1 MFLGEPSFS
10 ASFHKFHK
18 ALTLHYAKGGK
29 HLYDPAAMK
38 VFSDECAPGLFGEI
52 YKAILNDDKEKP
64 SLKRVELQ
72 KVRVVSMLHSL
83 SFFRNQV
90 HCMHVSPFPTKKKK
104 RSEFRSTEQ

>member
-18 ALTLHYAKGGK
+18 ALTLALRKRGK

-52 YKAILNDDKEKP
+52 YKAIPNDDKDKP
-64 SLKRVELQ
+64 SLRRVEVQ

-90 HCMHVSPFPTKKKK
+90 HCMHAFPFPTKKKK
-104 RSEFRSTEQ
+104 RSEFRPTEQ

>member
-1 MFLGEPSFS
+1 MFLGESSFS

-18 ALTLHYAKGGK
+18 AITLHYAKGGK

-52 YKAILNDDKEKP
+52 YQAILNDEKEKP
-64 SLKRVELQ
+64 SLKRVALQ
-72 KVRVVSMLHSL
+72 KGRVVSMLHSL